1 MAAKVFKMVLAASL
15 AAAAHSLA
23 TPQPPRSPPAAEA
36 PAKSPSVL
44 QMYHETFI
52 KFCTTLTLES
62 SLQFDGILL

>member
-23 TPQPPRSPPAAEA
+23 TPQPPRTPPAAEA

-44 QMYHETFI
+44 QIKHEALVMFG
-52 KFCTTLTLES
+52 LTLPLES
-62 SLQFDGILL
+62 IS